1 MEPILIITTYIHFF
15 LIEKYFYE
23 MRILPYLGLT
33 SILMIVGCI
42 VFYYVPPYNQNNPVN
57 STLGFTSAIFVISS
71 IKLIKKGILDHFKLQ
86 EMTKKQVEAEL
97 SVLKAQINPHFLLNT
112 FNSLYSLSLKNS
124 PEIPE
129 IILKYSD
136 MMKYILTKVS
146 SDRVEL
152 NEELD
157 FIKNYISI
165 QKIRFSDK
173 CNITFNVEGKT
184 EGELIA
190 PMVLFPFVENS
201 FKHGIGTSNSDSF
214 INIRLIMEKNKMKLV
229 VENSIPDN
237 LIKSEEDSLKTG
249 LINVKKRLEYIYDSN
264 YDLIISDTQDT
275 YKVKL
280 AIEL

>member
-1 MEPILIITTYIHFF
+1 MRITSYLGLALILIIGGSF
-15 LIEKYFYE
+15 
-23 MRILPYLGLT
+23 
-33 SILMIVGCI
+33 
-42 VFYYVPPYNQNNPVN
+42 VFYYVPPYSQNSPVN
-57 STLGFTSAIFVISS
+57 STMGFLSAIFVISS
-71 IKLIKKGILDHFKLQ
+71 LKLIKKGIIDHFRLQ
-86 EMTKKQVEAEL
+86 EMEKKHVESEL

-157 FIKNYISI
+157 FINNYISI
-165 QKIRFSDK
+165 QKMRFSDK
-173 CNITFNVEGKT
+173 CTITLNVEGKT

-214 INIRLIMEKNKMKLV
+214 INIRLIMDNNNLKLV

-237 LIKSEEDSLKTG
+237 LINSEEDSLKTG

-275 YKVKL
+275 YNVKL